1 MTSTRSDHA
10 QPTAEQLDHILG
22 FFAKLLCSGVFVI
35 GRDAQEF
42 IARDLRTH
50 VRPEG
55 MPLDWDAIEID
66 IDHTQRRVTLS
77 AHGVARSAVFN
88 DRQGCTIVPRSGS
101 LHFTPTVVTPQ
112 VPDPATTPWPL
123 GDLLPDAPGGNVDL
137 SALHVALD
145 RALDDSR
152 QPVPVETRAM
162 AVVHGGQLVAE
173 RYAPGFGPETRHVSW
188 SMGKSITSALIGT
201 LVRDGHFSV
210 DDRAPIAE
218 WDAPDDPRR
227 AITIAHLLRMSS
239 GLRFVRAQDDDRLE
253 LGWTAQDDHM
263 YIYYGGVNVFEHS
276 ISRPAE
282 FPPDTVWRYRNGDPL
297 TLGAIVRR
305 TVEGRGEDYLS
316 YPQRAL
322 FDRLGMRDMVLEVDP
337 WGNFIMTGFDYGTA
351 RDWARFGLL
360 HLRDGVW
367 QGERILPPGW
377 VDFVR
382 TPAPADPERHYG
394 GQFWLNAGGRLPR
407 VPRDAFWAL
416 GAWGQVTMIIPSRDA
431 VIVRLGHT
439 LDTKEPFDAFLDEAV
454 GAILA
459 ALG

>member
-1 MTSTRSDHA
+1 MSSTPG
-10 QPTAEQLDHILG
+10 PTAEQLDHILG

-35 GRDAQEF
+35 GRDAESF
-42 IARDLRTH
+42 TLRDLRTH
-50 VRPEG
+50 MRPEG
-55 MPLDWDAIEID
+55 MPLHWDEID
-66 IDHTQRRVTLS
+66 IDIDYAGQRVTL
-77 AHGVARSAVFN
+77 AARGVARTAVYN
-88 DRQGCTIVPRSGS
+88 DRQGCTILPRSGG
-101 LHFTPTVVTPQ
+101 LHFTPLSITPQ
-112 VPDPATTPWPL
+112 TPDPSTTPWPM
-123 GDLLPDAPGGNVDL
+123 GDLLPESPPPVADLAALDA
-137 SALHVALD
+137 ALD
-145 RALDDSR
+145 RALDDTR
-152 QPVPVETRAM
+152 QPVPVETRALV
-162 AVVHGGQLVAE
+162 VVHAGELVAE
-173 RYAPGFGPETRHVSW
+173 RYAPGFGPATRHVSW

-210 DDRAPIAE
+210 DDRAPIVE

-227 AITIAHLLRMSS
+227 DITIAHLLRMSS

-263 YIYYGGVNVFEHS
+263 YIYYGGINVFEHA

-282 FPPDTVWRYRNGDPL
+282 LAPDTVWRYRNGDPL

-305 TVEGRGEDYLS
+305 TVEARGEEYLS

-367 QGERILPPGW
+367 QGERVLPEGW

-407 VPRDAFWAL
+407 VPRDAYWAL
-416 GAWGQVTMIIPSRDA
+416 GAWGQVTMIVPSHDT
-431 VIVRLGHT
+431 VVVRLGHT
-439 LDTKEPFDAFLDEAV
+439 LDTGEPFDAFLDETV
-454 GAILA
+454 SAILA
-459 ALG
+459 ALR